1 MNYFNPPVDVFL
13 SPFVPNI
20 KPKVTDHCYVDAAW
34 FEKHM
39 GRAKPERTSFPLQI
53 KQTDHL
59 PSKIGEINS
68 RMELTFHFLRI
79 LSAFYLT
86 K

>member
-1 MNYFNPPVDVFL
+1 
-13 SPFVPNI
+13 
-20 KPKVTDHCYVDAAW
+20 
-34 FEKHM
+34 M
-39 GRAKPERTSFPLQI
+39 GRAEPERTSFPLQI